1 LAAAIEAGPTPAIHG
16 VVRWRIVDLV
26 QWLQDEFEVAVGRPP
41 LPRASSGL
49 APLLAEQPV
58 QKQPGVPRRAVTGK
72 QWPDPPLYVLQGR
85 RPDFQRRLD
94 RCTCHTMTS
103 ESR

>member
-1 LAAAIEAGPTPAIHG
+1 MLDRVIAHQVTQRVGIPAVAIQQRLLA
-16 VVRWRIVDLV
+16 
-26 QWLQDEFEVAVGRPP
+26 
-41 LPRASSGL
+41 PRAGVACRFRAHPAGL

-103 ESR
+103 ESW